1 MKGGFFMSKENGIE
15 AYEAHNRTELLAG
28 LEVKSEY
35 ILIKGDYYKD
45 IRKIMDTHPPENESI
60 GVALGSAG
68 VLSILIYAIN
78 AVRISFSKEDKTD
91 KIIDRKLNL
100 YKIKKITDDGLLLS
114 LKQLDY

>member
-1 MKGGFFMSKENGIE
+1 MSKENGIE

-91 KIIDRKLNL
+91 KIIDRKLIL

>member
-1 MKGGFFMSKENGIE
+1 MKGGVFMYKENGIE

>member
-1 MKGGFFMSKENGIE
+1 MSKENGIE

-35 ILIKGDYYKD
+35 ILIKGDYYKG

-68 VLSILIYAIN
+68 VLSVLIYAIN
-78 AVRISFSKEDKTD
+78 AARISFSKADKTD
-91 KIIDRKLNL
+91 KIIDRKLNS

>member
-1 MKGGFFMSKENGIE
+1 MKGGFFMYKENGIE
-15 AYEAHNRTELLAG
+15 SFEAHNRTELLAA

-45 IRKIMDTHPPENESI
+45 IKKVMDTQPPENESI

-68 VLSILIYAIN
+68 MLSILIYAIN
-78 AVRISFSKEDKTD
+78 AVRISFSKADKTD
-91 KIIDRKLNL
+91 KIIEKKLNS
-100 YKIKKITDDGLLLS
+100 YKIKRMTDDGLLLS